1 VTPGARAPLRIAP
14 LVLLFVIVQVSGLA
28 AMRVLGGTPDVVP
41 LLVAAVALYGGAVP
55 ATITGFFAGLLVD
68 LAVGANLGAAAL
80 VLTAV
85 GYGVGRSCEVRPPAH
100 SLAPIPIAAAATAG
114 YVVGFAAVAF
124 MLQTGAEVSAL
135 VLREMALTV
144 LLGALLALPS
154 FAFVRRVLRP
164 VLAVDP
170 AELRRRRRAQPRET
184 GPIGLRG
191 LEV

>member
-1 VTPGARAPLRIAP
+1 VTPGARAPLRIAL

-85 GYGVGRSCEVRPPAH
+85 GYGGGRTSHERPTP
-100 SLAPIPIAAAATAG
+100 
-114 YVVGFAAVAF
+114 
-124 MLQTGAEVSAL
+124 
-135 VLREMALTV
+135 
-144 LLGALLALPS
+144 
-154 FAFVRRVLRP
+154 
-164 VLAVDP
+164 
-170 AELRRRRRAQPRET
+170 
-184 GPIGLRG
+184 
-191 LEV
+191 